1 MIYAHQTSYVIFLKV
16 GCVMSSLNLQVAGP
30 NLERISRPKRPSA
43 INMFGNLSSRVNSI
57 GGLSA
62 RVTPT
67 NSSSPGHNYQKKP
80 RPAFGEPPSQAFSVS
95 SQNHSSEISSN
106 SSVQMGASDVNK
118 ERNSNGHKTEVS
130 PRVSPC
136 VFKNGPE
143 VPRTIY
149 PGLDDVPDC
158 DGRLLL

>member
-1 MIYAHQTSYVIFLKV
+1 MFAKFSFKI
-16 GCVMSSLNLQVAGP
+16 CRMSSLNLQVAGP

-67 NSSSPGHNYQKKP
+67 NSNSTGQNYQKKP
-80 RPAFGEPPSQAFSVS
+80 RPAFEEPHSKAFSVS
-95 SQNHSSEISSN
+95 SQNRSIDIDSN
-106 SSVQMGASDVNK
+106 SSVQMGFSDVNK
-118 ERNSNGHKTEVS
+118 VRKSNGHKTEEG

-136 VFKNGPE
+136 AFKNGPE

>member
-1 MIYAHQTSYVIFLKV
+1 MNKV
-16 GCVMSSLNLQVAGP
+16 
-30 NLERISRPKRPSA
+30 RK
-43 INMFGNLSSRVNSI
+43 
-57 GGLSA
+57 
-62 RVTPT
+62 
-67 NSSSPGHNYQKKP
+67 
-80 RPAFGEPPSQAFSVS
+80 
-95 SQNHSSEISSN
+95 
-106 SSVQMGASDVNK
+106 
-118 ERNSNGHKTEVS
+118 SNGHKTEVS

>member
-1 MIYAHQTSYVIFLKV
+1 
-16 GCVMSSLNLQVAGP
+16 
-30 NLERISRPKRPSA
+30 
-43 INMFGNLSSRVNSI
+43 MFGNLSSRVNPI

-67 NSSSPGHNYQKKP
+67 NSNSTGQNYHKKP
-80 RPAFGEPPSQAFSVS
+80 RPAFGELPSQAFSAS
-95 SQNHSSEISSN
+95 SQNRCSDINSN
-106 SSVQMGASDVNK
+106 SSVQMGASDMNK
-118 ERNSNGHKTEVS
+118 VRKSNGHKTEVS

-136 VFKNGPE
+136 AFKNGPE

>member
-1 MIYAHQTSYVIFLKV
+1 MSSTYVTFLKV

-30 NLERISRPKRPSA
+30 SLERISRPKRPSA

-67 NSSSPGHNYQKKP
+67 NSNSPGHNYQKKP
-80 RPAFGEPPSQAFSVS
+80 RPAFGEPPSQPFSAP
-95 SQNHSSEISSN
+95 SQNRSSDN
-106 SSVQMGASDVNK
+106 SSAQMGASDVNK
-118 ERNSNGHKTEVS
+118 VRKSNGHKTEVS

-136 VFKNGPE
+136 AFKNGPE